1 MVKGIYVPVDAD
13 EPLEVRE
20 FASLED
26 YQTAVNGWIEAVDV
40 PDLGITIYVNEEG
53 LLRHLPF
60 NSRASFLW
68 WYHAPGTRQAML
80 VGDAVIVGLRDQ
92 DGNDTDLPPAVTDL
106 LMDDGEY
113 CTLIKVGGIPESIS
127 TSRFSS
133 ILLPL
138 GHGDPSW
145 CVSCTRYEGYLAAV
159 AWALVFLER
168 WSDAVETE
176 VVRVSNLEYHLRN
189 VIDALPE

>member
-1 MVKGIYVPVDAD
+1 
-13 EPLEVRE
+13 
-20 FASLED
+20 
-26 YQTAVNGWIEAVDV
+26 
-40 PDLGITIYVNEEG
+40 
-53 LLRHLPF
+53 
-60 NSRASFLW
+60 
-68 WYHAPGTRQAML
+68 ML
-80 VGDAVIVGLRDQ
+80 VGHAVIVGLLDP
-92 DGNDTDLPPAVTDL
+92 DGNATDVPHQVVDL

-113 CTLIKVGGIPESIS
+113 VVLVKVGGIPDSIS
-127 TSRFSS
+127 TRRFSS

-168 WSDAVETE
+168 WSDAMKTE
-176 VVRVSNLEYHLRN
+176 VVRVSRLEYHLRN

>member
-1 MVKGIYVPVDAD
+1 MVRGIFLPTVEDKI
-13 EPLEVRE
+13 EVRD
-20 FASLED
+20 FATLEA
-26 YQTAVNGWIEAVDV
+26 YQTAVSGWIEAVDV
-40 PDLGITIYVNEEG
+40 PGLGITIYVNEEG

-80 VGDAVIVGLRDQ
+80 VGDAVIVGLRDD
-92 DGNDTDLPPAVTDL
+92 DGNDTDVPERVVDL
-106 LMDDGEY
+106 LTDDGEY
-113 CTLIKVGGIPESIS
+113 AVLIKVGGVPDSFS
-127 TSRFSS
+127 ASRFYR

-138 GHGDPSW
+138 GHGDPNW

-176 VVRVSNLEYHLRN
+176 VVRVSRLEYHLRN
-189 VIDALPE
+189 VLDALPE